1 MSLLK
6 MAKLLIL
13 NFSFMNEKYLKDQK
27 NQFKNKII
35 VITGSTQGS
44 GAETAKL
51 FAARGAKAI
60 TICGRQ
66 EEKGKK
72 VREEIES
79 LGAKCLYVKA
89 DLAKVEDCKKII
101 SLTDKEF
108 GTVNVLVNVAGYTQ
122 RGTILSATLENY
134 ENNFNI
140 NARAPFI
147 LMQESIKIMIRD
159 KNKGTIA
166 NVLSMAMYSGMPF
179 IVAYSGSKGALS
191 IMTRNIAN
199 AVSGHQIRVNAI
211 NIGWTDTPAEHDIQ
225 TKVHK
230 GGEDWLKNAEKKV
243 PFKRLTKTIDVAKGL
258 AFMCSEESGL
268 MTGSI
273 IDFDQTVHG
282 WHSYSAYDTN
292 ILDDS
297 LLGE

>member
-1 MSLLK
+1 MNSYVTEV
-6 MAKLLIL
+6 AK
-13 NFSFMNEKYLKDQK
+13 
-27 NQFKNKII
+27 QFEGKVVI
-35 VITGSTQGS
+35 VTGSTQGS

-51 FAARGAKAI
+51 FAARGAKAV

-66 EEKGKK
+66 EDKGNQIKK
-72 VREEIES
+72 EIEE
-79 LGAKCLYVKA
+79 LGSRCLYVKA
-89 DLAKVEDCKKII
+89 DLLNVDDCKNIV

-108 GTVNVLVNVAGYTQ
+108 GTVNSLVNVAGYTE

-134 ENNFNI
+134 ENNFNV
-140 NARAPFI
+140 NTRAPFI
-147 LMQESIKIMIRD
+147 LMQETIKIMIRD

-179 IVAYSGSKGALS
+179 ILAYSGSKAALA
-191 IMTRNIAN
+191 IMTKNIAN
-199 AVSGHQIRVNAI
+199 SVSGHLIRVNAL

-225 TKVHK
+225 KRVHK
-230 GGEDWLKNAEKKV
+230 KDENWLQNEEKNV
-243 PFKRLTKTIDVAKGL
+243 PFKRLTKPIDVAKGL

-273 IDFDQTVHG
+273 IDFDQTVNG
-282 WHSYSAYDTN
+282 WHSYSGYETKT
-292 ILDDS
+292 LDDS

>member
-1 MSLLK
+1 
-6 MAKLLIL
+6 
-13 NFSFMNEKYLKDQK
+13 MNKYNSDLS
-27 NQFKNKII
+27 NQFKGKNII
-35 VITGSTQGS
+35 VTGSTQGI

-51 FAARGAKAI
+51 FAARGANSI

-66 EEKGKK
+66 EEKGNKVKK
-72 VREEIES
+72 EIED
-79 LGAKCLYVKA
+79 LGSKCIYIKA
-89 DLAKVEDCKKII
+89 DLANVEDCRNIVK
-101 SLTDKEF
+101 SADKEF
-108 GTVNVLVNVAGYTQ
+108 GTIHTLINAAGYTQ

-134 ENNFNI
+134 ENNFNV

-147 LMQESIKIMIRD
+147 LMQETIKIMIRD
-159 KNKGTIA
+159 KVKGTIA
-166 NVLSMAMYSGMPF
+166 SVLSIAMYSGMPF
-179 IVAYSGSKGALS
+179 IVAYSGSKAALA

-199 AVSGHQIRVNAI
+199 SVSGHQIRVNAL
-211 NIGWTDTPAEHDIQ
+211 NIGWTDTPAEHEIQ
-225 TKVHK
+225 TNVHNK
-230 GGEDWLKNAEKKV
+230 DDDWLENTEKNV
-243 PFKRLTKTIDVAKGL
+243 PFKRLTKPIDVAKGL

>member
-1 MSLLK
+1 
-6 MAKLLIL
+6 
-13 NFSFMNEKYLKDQK
+13 MNQYNKEISK
-27 NQFKNKII
+27 QFEDKVII
-35 VITGSTQGS
+35 VTGSTQGI

-66 EEKGKK
+66 EKKGLKIKK
-72 VREEIES
+72 EIED
-79 LGAKCLYVKA
+79 LGSKCIYIKA
-89 DLAKVEDCKKII
+89 DLGNVEDCRKIV
-101 SLTDKEF
+101 SKTDKEF
-108 GTVNVLVNVAGYTQ
+108 GTVNTLINAAGYTQ

-134 ENNFNI
+134 ENNFNV

-147 LMQESIKIMIRD
+147 LIQETIRIMIRD
-159 KNKGTIA
+159 KVKGTIA
-166 NVLSMAMYSGMPF
+166 SVLSIAMYSGMPF
-179 IVAYSGSKGALS
+179 IVAYSGSKAALA
-191 IMTRNIAN
+191 IMTKNIAN
-199 AVSGHQIRVNAI
+199 SVSGHQIRVNAL
-211 NIGWTDTPAEHDIQ
+211 NIGWSDTPAEHEIQ
-225 TKVHK
+225 TKVHNK
-230 GGEDWLKNAEKKV
+230 NEDWLEKAEKEV
-243 PFKRLTKTIDVAKGL
+243 PFKRLTKPLDVAKGL

-282 WHSYSAYDTN
+282 WHSYSAYDTK

>member
-1 MSLLK
+1 
-6 MAKLLIL
+6 
-13 NFSFMNEKYLKDQK
+13 MNKYNSDLS
-27 NQFKNKII
+27 NQFKGKNII
-35 VITGSTQGS
+35 VTGSTQGV

-51 FAARGAKAI
+51 FAARGANSI

-66 EEKGKK
+66 EEKGIKVKK
-72 VREEIES
+72 EIED
-79 LGAKCLYVKA
+79 LGSKCIYVKA
-89 DLAKVEDCKKII
+89 DLANVEDCRNIVKR
-101 SLTDKEF
+101 SDKEF
-108 GTVNVLVNVAGYTQ
+108 GTIHTLINAAGYTQ

-134 ENNFNI
+134 ENNFNV

-147 LMQESIKIMIRD
+147 LMQETIKIMIRD
-159 KNKGTIA
+159 KVKGTIA
-166 NVLSMAMYSGMPF
+166 SVLSIAMYSGMPF
-179 IVAYSGSKGALS
+179 IVAYSGSKAALA

-199 AVSGHQIRVNAI
+199 SVSGHQIRVNAL
-211 NIGWTDTPAEHDIQ
+211 NIGWTDTPAEHEIQ
-225 TKVHK
+225 TNVHNK
-230 GGEDWLKNAEKKV
+230 DDDWLENTEKNV
-243 PFKRLTKTIDVAKGL
+243 PFKRLTKPIDVAKGL

>member
-1 MSLLK
+1 
-6 MAKLLIL
+6 
-13 NFSFMNEKYLKDQK
+13 MNKYNSDLS
-27 NQFKNKII
+27 NQFKGKNII
-35 VITGSTQGS
+35 VTGSTQGI

-51 FAARGAKAI
+51 FAARGANSI

-66 EEKGKK
+66 EEKGIKVKK
-72 VREEIES
+72 EIED
-79 LGAKCLYVKA
+79 LGSKCIYVKA
-89 DLAKVEDCKKII
+89 DLANVKDCRNIVKRA
-101 SLTDKEF
+101 DKEF
-108 GTVNVLVNVAGYTQ
+108 GTIHTLINAAGYTQ

-134 ENNFNI
+134 ENNFNV

-147 LMQESIKIMIRD
+147 LMQETIKIMIRD
-159 KNKGTIA
+159 KVKGTIA
-166 NVLSMAMYSGMPF
+166 SVLSIAMYSGMPF
-179 IVAYSGSKGALS
+179 IVAYSGSKAALA

-199 AVSGHQIRVNAI
+199 SVSGHQIRVNAL
-211 NIGWTDTPAEHDIQ
+211 NIGWTDTPAEHEIQ
-225 TKVHK
+225 TNVHNK
-230 GGEDWLKNAEKKV
+230 DNDWLQNTEKNV
-243 PFKRLTKTIDVAKGL
+243 PFKRLTKPIDVAKGL

>member
-1 MSLLK
+1 
-6 MAKLLIL
+6 
-13 NFSFMNEKYLKDQK
+13 MNKYNSDLS
-27 NQFKNKII
+27 NQFKGKNII
-35 VITGSTQGS
+35 VTGSTQGV

-51 FAARGAKAI
+51 FAARGANSI

-66 EEKGKK
+66 EEKGNKVKK
-72 VREEIES
+72 EIED
-79 LGAKCLYVKA
+79 LGSKCIYVKA
-89 DLAKVEDCKKII
+89 DLANVEDCRNIVK
-101 SLTDKEF
+101 SADKEF
-108 GTVNVLVNVAGYTQ
+108 GTIHTLINAAGYTQ

-134 ENNFNI
+134 ENNFNV

-147 LMQESIKIMIRD
+147 LMQETIKIMIRD
-159 KNKGTIA
+159 KVKGTIA
-166 NVLSMAMYSGMPF
+166 SVLSIAMYSGMPF
-179 IVAYSGSKGALS
+179 IVAYSGSKAALA

-199 AVSGHQIRVNAI
+199 SVSGHQIRVNAL
-211 NIGWTDTPAEHDIQ
+211 NIGWTDTPAEHEIQ
-225 TKVHK
+225 TNVHNK
-230 GGEDWLKNAEKKV
+230 DNDWLENTEKNV
-243 PFKRLTKTIDVAKGL
+243 PFKRLTKPIDVAKGL

>member
-1 MSLLK
+1 
-6 MAKLLIL
+6 
-13 NFSFMNEKYLKDQK
+13 MNKYNSDLS
-27 NQFKNKII
+27 NQFKGKNII
-35 VITGSTQGS
+35 VTGSTQGV

-51 FAARGAKAI
+51 FAARGANSI

-66 EEKGKK
+66 EEKGNKVKK
-72 VREEIES
+72 EIED
-79 LGAKCLYVKA
+79 LGSKCIYVKA
-89 DLAKVEDCKKII
+89 DLANVEDCRNIVKRA
-101 SLTDKEF
+101 DKEF
-108 GTVNVLVNVAGYTQ
+108 GTIHTLINAAGYTQ

-134 ENNFNI
+134 ENNFNV

-147 LMQESIKIMIRD
+147 LMQETIKIMIRD
-159 KNKGTIA
+159 KVKGTIA
-166 NVLSMAMYSGMPF
+166 SVLSIAMYSGMPF
-179 IVAYSGSKGALS
+179 IVAYSGSKAALA

-199 AVSGHQIRVNAI
+199 SLSGHQIRVNAL
-211 NIGWTDTPAEHDIQ
+211 NIGWTDTPAEHEIQ
-225 TKVHK
+225 TNVHNK
-230 GGEDWLKNAEKKV
+230 DNDWLQNTEKNV
-243 PFKRLTKTIDVAKGL
+243 PFKRLTKPIDVAKGL

>member
-1 MSLLK
+1 
-6 MAKLLIL
+6 
-13 NFSFMNEKYLKDQK
+13 MNSNNYTFDIKK
-27 NQFKNKII
+27 QFEGKVII
-35 VITGSTQGS
+35 ITGSTQGS

-66 EEKGKK
+66 ENKGLQIKK
-72 VREEIES
+72 EIEE

-89 DLAKVEDCKKII
+89 DLSKVEDCKKIVA
-101 SLTDKEF
+101 LTDTEF
-108 GTVNVLVNVAGYTQ
+108 GTVHSLVNVAGYTE

-147 LMQESIKIMIRD
+147 LIQEVVKIMIRD
-159 KNKGTIA
+159 KNNGTIA

-179 IVAYSGSKGALS
+179 IVAYSGSKAALA
-191 IMTRNIAN
+191 IMTKNIAN
-199 AVSGHQIRVNAI
+199 SLAGHQIRVNAL

-225 TKVHK
+225 KRVHK
-230 GGEDWLKNAEKKV
+230 KGEDWLSKEENKV
-243 PFKRLTKTIDVAKGL
+243 PYKRLTKPLDVAKGL
-258 AFMCSEESGL
+258 AFMCSNESGL
-268 MTGSI
+268 MTGSV
-273 IDFDQTVHG
+273 IDFDQTVNG
-282 WHSYSAYDTN
+282 WHSYSAYDTK
-292 ILDDS
+292 ILDES

>member
-1 MSLLK
+1 MTDYITNQS
-6 MAKLLIL
+6 
-13 NFSFMNEKYLKDQK
+13 
-27 NQFKNKII
+27 NQFKNKVII
-35 VITGSTQGS
+35 VTGSTQGS

-66 EEKGKK
+66 ENKGIEIKK
-72 VREEIES
+72 EIEE
-79 LGAKCLYVKA
+79 LGSECLYVKA
-89 DLAKVEDCKKII
+89 DLSKVEDCKKIVE
-101 SLTDKEF
+101 LTDREF
-108 GTVNVLVNVAGYTQ
+108 GTVNSLVNVAATTE
-122 RGTILSATLENY
+122 RGTILSTTLQNY
-134 ENNFNI
+134 EENFNV

-147 LMQESIKIMIRD
+147 LIQEVVKIMIRD

-179 IVAYSGSKGALS
+179 ILAYSGSKAALA
-191 IMTRNIAN
+191 IMTKNIAN
-199 AVSGHQIRVNAI
+199 SLAGHQIRVNAL

-225 TKVHK
+225 TRVHMK
-230 GGEDWLKNAEKKV
+230 ENDWLNKEESNV

-258 AFMCSEESGL
+258 AFMCSDESGL
-268 MTGSI
+268 MTGSV
-273 IDFDQTVHG
+273 IDFDQTVNG
-282 WHSYSAYDTN
+282 WHSYSAYETN

>member
-1 MSLLK
+1 
-6 MAKLLIL
+6 
-13 NFSFMNEKYLKDQK
+13 MNKYNSDLS
-27 NQFKNKII
+27 NQFKGKNII
-35 VITGSTQGS
+35 VTGSTQGI

-51 FAARGAKAI
+51 FAARGANSI

-66 EEKGKK
+66 EEKGNKVKK
-72 VREEIES
+72 EIED
-79 LGAKCLYVKA
+79 LGSKCIYVKA
-89 DLAKVEDCKKII
+89 DLANVEDCRNIVKR
-101 SLTDKEF
+101 SDKEF
-108 GTVNVLVNVAGYTQ
+108 GTIHTLINAAGYTQ

-134 ENNFNI
+134 ENNFNV

-147 LMQESIKIMIRD
+147 LMQETIKIMIRD
-159 KNKGTIA
+159 KVKGTIA
-166 NVLSMAMYSGMPF
+166 SVLSIAMYSGMPF
-179 IVAYSGSKGALS
+179 IVAYSGSKAALA

-199 AVSGHQIRVNAI
+199 SVSGHQIRVNAL
-211 NIGWTDTPAEHDIQ
+211 NIGWTDTPAEHEIQ
-225 TKVHK
+225 TNVHNK
-230 GGEDWLKNAEKKV
+230 DNDWLQNTEKNV
-243 PFKRLTKTIDVAKGL
+243 PFKRLTKPIDVAKGL